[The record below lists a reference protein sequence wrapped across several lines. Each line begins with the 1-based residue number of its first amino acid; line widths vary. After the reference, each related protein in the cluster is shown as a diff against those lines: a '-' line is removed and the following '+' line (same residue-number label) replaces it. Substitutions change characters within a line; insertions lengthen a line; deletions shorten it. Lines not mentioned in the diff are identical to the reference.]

1 MSALTFALRFLLGVK
16 EEELC
21 NVCIIRF
28 EGVELLDSLMEIIFG
43 VGDPRVSVKAFLK
56 NLNTDACFMTINR
69 DARSLTTG
77 QEMSN
82 NAWAL
87 DLNPR

>member
-1 MSALTFALRFLLGVK
+1 MSASTSALRFLLGIK
-16 EEELC
+16 EGEL
-21 NVCIIRF
+21 CIIRF
-28 EGVELLDSLMEIIFG
+28 EGVALLDSLKEISFG
-43 VGDPRVSVKAFLK
+43 VGDPGVSVKAFLK
-56 NLNTDACFMTINR
+56 KLNTDACFMTVNR

-77 QEMSN
+77 QEMMN

>member
-1 MSALTFALRFLLGVK
+1 MNLELVKSLTTPSTSSCVGTGAKSLTRFQSVLSHTQLAHLFHENPG
-16 EEELC
+16 
-21 NVCIIRF
+21 
-28 EGVELLDSLMEIIFG
+28 
-43 VGDPRVSVKAFLK
+43 VSVKAFLK
-56 NLNTDACFMTINR
+56 KLNTYACFMTVNR

-77 QEMSN
+77 QEMMN